1 MIDVAVTTRR
11 NDTNVNKSMTKG
23 FEKYPSLD
31 KILDRV
37 QAIDLVS
44 DGLYFIARDPDTG
57 YWVYAD
63 TVEREVK
70 VFNKFID
77 ALAYGLHVSPEEIR
91 SIDVVE
97 VNEGSI
103 TLRICTIEDCDNYKA
118 YIQ

>member
-1 MIDVAVTTRR
+1 MSITTRR
-11 NDTNVNKSMTKG
+11 GGMPIDRD
-23 FEKYPSLD
+23 LH
-31 KILDRV
+31 KIPYIDRV

-44 DGLYFIARDPDTG
+44 DGLYFIAKDPDTG

-77 ALAYGLHVSPEEIR
+77 ALAYGLHVRPEEIR

>member
-1 MIDVAVTTRR
+1 MMSITAKRGDVPIVRDLHR
-11 NDTNVNKSMTKG
+11 VP
-23 FEKYPSLD
+23 Y
-31 KILDRV
+31 LDRV

-77 ALAYGLHVSPEEIR
+77 ALAYGLHVRPEEIR

-97 VNEGSI
+97 VKEGSI
-103 TLRICTIEDCDNYKA
+103 TLRICTIEGCDNYKA

>member
-1 MIDVAVTTRR
+1 MGTTTRR
-11 NDTNVNKSMTKG
+11 GGVPT
-23 FEKYPSLD
+23 
-31 KILDRV
+31 DRDLHKV
-37 QAIDLVS
+37 PYIDRIQSIDLVS
-44 DGLYFIARDPDTG
+44 DGLYFIAKDPDTG

-70 VFNKFID
+70 VFNRFID
-77 ALAYGLHVSPEEIR
+77 ALAYGLHVSPEEVR

-103 TLRICTIEDCDNYKA
+103 TLRICTVEECDNYKA